1 MSLCSTTR
9 CGDFTCDGAIRQ
21 LGCHIVLGPTKHRD
35 HRCPQCK
42 SCCEDAQQRHEVFHQ
57 HSCDSLPQVPAALRS
72 GYERSLAAADAAV
85 ARVRE
90 GPTVPLSLC
99 APLLPA
105 GTGTTSLAKSKLEP
119 VLGRE
124 TPFLHHRHD
133 FNVSFLHGRGA
144 RCFLFSLRDPVER
157 LTTAF
162 VYDIYQTRGTSLL
175 YEQHLGI
182 SSPRQLISAWT
193 DPASST
199 NASTNASA
207 PQPSPPSPR
216 EAMARTWAQQTLS
229 RSRNP
234 ENFMV
239 RHEHSFNTL
248 APLRPY
254 RSDCGKVW
262 DEAHTADARRGY
274 DACLTER
281 KNGPCLF
288 AHSSGSAKRAG
299 RSCPLAHQC
308 SAFHLELCA
317 ASHFLIPQAW

>member
-199 NASTNASA
+199 NASA

-216 EAMARTWAQQTLS
+216 EAMARTWAQQSNSIQPPTLGFNPVHSNTHFAPSRPTGVVTPGELELS
-229 RSRNP
+229 RSRP
-234 ENFMV
+234 T
-239 RHEHSFNTL
+239 SAAKQT
-248 APLRPY
+248 
-254 RSDCGKVW
+254 GKIGG
-262 DEAHTADARRGY
+262 ARGMGGSVS
-274 DACLTER
+274 ASGLLTTQH
-281 KNGPCLF
+281 
-288 AHSSGSAKRAG
+288 AT
-299 RSCPLAHQC
+299 
-308 SAFHLELCA
+308 
-317 ASHFLIPQAW
+317 QA